1 MKPVLALLAVAAAV
15 LGLLALTCGPITAD
29 CTLPTGSSFDC
40 QITAEVAPPP
50 PVCTGPTC
58 PCCQRYERGEPR
70 LRHGRGQCSAFSV
83 QCSAGQGRAREG
95 PQSHPGI
102 DRPAAAG
109 GRLRK
114 AARRS

>member
-58 PCCQRYERGEPR
+58 PCCQRYPR
-70 LRHGRGQCSAFSV
+70 RTPTAARAAAASVQHSVFSV
-83 QCSAGQGRAREG
+83 QPAKARCAGRSAVASR
-95 PQSHPGI
+95 H
-102 DRPAAAG
+102 
-109 GRLRK
+109 
-114 AARRS
+114 